1 LAHPGQIFGAY
12 PIITGFAC
20 YVKRKNCRKA
30 KKKRGLLPARLP
42 KLDQV
47 MNQDISQSNPER
59 KNSAKVNSSES
70 KNCSRLAHFSFL
82 FK

>member
-1 LAHPGQIFGAY
+1 MSSEKIAGKQ
-12 PIITGFAC
+12 
-20 YVKRKNCRKA
+20 
-30 KKKRGLLPARLP
+30 KKKRGFLPARLP
-42 KLDQV
+42 EFCEK
-47 MNQDISQSNPER
+47 MNQDISQSNPKR